1 MRKETSPVMHM
12 EHKAGDKLF
21 IDFTGK
27 KLHIVDRDTGEL
39 KELEVFVCILRSS
52 QYTYVEACASQKL
65 EDFIRCTENSLWFY
79 GGVPKALVP
88 DNLKSAVTKSSRYE
102 PKVNEVFADF
112 AEHYE
117 TAILPT
123 RTYRP
128 RDKAIVENAVKI
140 IYTRVFAPLRNQVF
154 HSMADINIAIRE
166 LLEKHNAMPFRG
178 REYSRCSLFMEI
190 EKGELMP
197 LPVKRYE
204 VKRYAQATV
213 HKNSHIYFGKD
224 KHYYSVPYRHIGKQ
238 VKLVYT
244 DNIVEIY
251 HKHERFAVHT
261 RDRKKYGY
269 TTLADHMPS
278 HHRFVSEWSSE
289 RFIDWAG
296 NIGGHC
302 KGYIIAILEKKQ
314 HPEQSYK
321 SCLGVLH
328 LAKKYGR
335 ERLDSACKRA
345 SEYGAYNYNMV
356 ERILKKGWDQID
368 DRNDEGTKMPEHKNI
383 RGGKYYE

>member
-1 MRKETSPVMHM
+1 M
-12 EHKAGDKLF
+12 
-21 IDFTGK
+21 
-27 KLHIVDRDTGEL
+27 
-39 KELEVFVCILRSS
+39 
-52 QYTYVEACASQKL
+52 
-65 EDFIRCTENSLWFY
+65 
-79 GGVPKALVP
+79 
-88 DNLKSAVTKSSRYE
+88 
-102 PKVNEVFADF
+102 
-112 AEHYE
+112 
-117 TAILPT
+117 
-123 RTYRP
+123 
-128 RDKAIVENAVKI
+128 
-140 IYTRVFAPLRNQVF
+140 
-154 HSMADINIAIRE
+154 AIRE

-178 REYSRCSLFMEI
+178 REYSRRSLFMEI
-190 EKGELMP
+190 EKEELMP
-197 LPVKRYE
+197 LSGKRYE

-244 DNIVEIY
+244 DSIVEIY

-261 RDRKKYGY
+261 RNRKKYGY

-278 HHRFVSEWSSE
+278 HHRFVSEWSSK

-296 NIGGHC
+296 NIGEHC

-335 ERLDSACKRA
+335 ERLDSACRRA

>member
-1 MRKETSPVMHM
+1 M
-12 EHKAGDKLF
+12 
-21 IDFTGK
+21 
-27 KLHIVDRDTGEL
+27 
-39 KELEVFVCILRSS
+39 
-52 QYTYVEACASQKL
+52 
-65 EDFIRCTENSLWFY
+65 
-79 GGVPKALVP
+79 
-88 DNLKSAVTKSSRYE
+88 
-102 PKVNEVFADF
+102 
-112 AEHYE
+112 
-117 TAILPT
+117 
-123 RTYRP
+123 
-128 RDKAIVENAVKI
+128 KI

-154 HSMADINIAIRE
+154 HSMTDINIAIRE
-166 LLEKHNAMPFRG
+166 LLEKHNAMSFRG

-197 LPVKRYE
+197 LPAKRYE

-213 HKNSHIYFGKD
+213 HKNSHVYFGKD

-244 DNIVEIY
+244 DSIVEIY

-261 RDRKKYGY
+261 RNRKKYGY

-278 HHRFVSEWSSE
+278 HHRFISEWSSE
-289 RFIDWAG
+289 KFIDWASD
-296 NIGGHC
+296 IGGHC

-335 ERLDSACKRA
+335 ERLDGACRRA
-345 SEYGAYNYNMV
+345 AEYGAYNYNMV

-368 DRNDEGTKMPEHKNI
+368 EGIDGDMEMPEHNNI